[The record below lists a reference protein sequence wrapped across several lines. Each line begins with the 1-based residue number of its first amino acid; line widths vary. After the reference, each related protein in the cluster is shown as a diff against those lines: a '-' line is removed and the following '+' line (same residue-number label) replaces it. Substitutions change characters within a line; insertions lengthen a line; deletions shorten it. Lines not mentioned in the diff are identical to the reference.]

1 MNNPGEYPQ
10 PNTRRTSVRAPLVS
24 DGSATTTIRLRATNL
39 QRSGA
44 TLPENIS
51 TFTFSNPGS
60 AAVSFEVVESSA
72 VNSASGRTMLTSM
85 ITLAARGE
93 KTVSLQPTQP
103 ILEVRNKGAN
113 GLLEMSIDSRL
124 KYEALAF
131 TRLDTMAPATVWEDN
146 RRGAWSTLG
155 T

>member
-1 MNNPGEYPQ
+1 
-10 PNTRRTSVRAPLVS
+10 
-24 DGSATTTIRLRATNL
+24 
-39 QRSGA
+39 
-44 TLPENIS
+44 
-51 TFTFSNPGS
+51 
-60 AAVSFEVVESSA
+60 
-72 VNSASGRTMLTSM
+72 MLTSM

-93 KTVSLQPTQP
+93 KTVSLQPTKP